1 LIAILVLQVTHHT
14 LCEQYIKAYFK
25 IYVGITKLSLFDSM
39 QKFQE
44 TVLMA
49 AAREGSVGMVRK
61 MIQHGANVNIANK
74 VIGNLH
80 P

>member
-1 LIAILVLQVTHHT
+1 M
-14 LCEQYIKAYFK
+14 
-25 IYVGITKLSLFDSM
+25 SLFDSM

-61 MIQHGANVNIANK
+61 MIQHGANVNVANK
-74 VIGNLH
+74 VIGNFTPCLMFS
-80 P
+80 

>member
-1 LIAILVLQVTHHT
+1 M
-14 LCEQYIKAYFK
+14 
-25 IYVGITKLSLFDSM
+25 SLLDSM

-61 MIQHGANVNIANK
+61 MIQHGSNVNVANK
-74 VIGNLH
+74 VIGNLTDVLLMFVTSGTLLRGVL
-80 P
+80 

>member
-1 LIAILVLQVTHHT
+1 MRAI
-14 LCEQYIKAYFK
+14 YSKAYFK

-61 MIQHGANVNIANK
+61 MIHHGANVNIANK
-74 VIGNLH
+74 VIGNWTPSLMFV
-80 P
+80 